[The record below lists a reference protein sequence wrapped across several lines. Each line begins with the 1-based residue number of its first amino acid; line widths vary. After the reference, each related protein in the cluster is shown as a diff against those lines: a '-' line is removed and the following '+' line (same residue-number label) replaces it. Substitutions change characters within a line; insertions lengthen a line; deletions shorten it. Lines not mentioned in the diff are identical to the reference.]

1 MSISG
6 GLKHALLAVLVIAA
20 TIPAFP
26 VLVAVGI
33 VLQFAVVLAIPLL
46 AAAVL
51 TVPRIRLALFKAE
64 EPRPAAIFEAQMESL
79 PSLVPAV
86 SRKDAQRPSFAN
98 GFAVAA
104 VIVGA
109 VVTFPLLA
117 ALGLVFQFL
126 AILSLAV
133 ILLSPFLA
141 RAFRTT
147 KSSR

>member
-1 MSISG
+1 MSISN
-6 GLKHALLAVLVIAA
+6 GLKHALLAVLIIAA
-20 TIPAFP
+20 MISAFP
-26 VLVAVGI
+26 MLVAVGI
-33 VLQFAVVLAIPLL
+33 VFQFAVVLTFPLL

-51 TVPRIRLALFKAE
+51 VVPRMRMALFKVE
-64 EPRPAAIFEAQMESL
+64 EPRPTAKSEAQRESL
-79 PSLVPAV
+79 PSFVPAV
-86 SRKDAQRPSFAN
+86 SKKDAQRLSFAN
-98 GFAVAA
+98 GFAMAA

-109 VVTFPLLA
+109 VVAFPLLA